1 MVHNVTLIPGDGI
14 GPEVTEA
21 ARRVLEATGVAFRWD
36 VAEAGALSALPLNMR
51 ALMAE
56 ERLLLSARPIS

>member
-1 MVHNVTLIPGDGI
+1 MAYNITLIPGDGI

-21 ARRVLEATGVAFRWD
+21 TKRVLEATGVAFRWD

-56 ERLLLSARPIS
+56 KRLPLSARPIS